1 MAKVIITAR
10 VMPTSPDVDLDSI
23 EQSALS
29 IVKGKIGDAETRVK
43 RQPIAFGL
51 IAIDITFIWE
61 ENLGSPE
68 DILNPLITQIDGVN
82 SFELTDVRRA
92 IG

>member
-1 MAKVIITAR
+1 
-10 VMPTSPDVDLDSI
+10 MPTSPDANLDSI
-23 EQSALS
+23 QAAALKIIQS
-29 IVKGKIGDAETRVK
+29 KIGDAETRIA

-51 IAIDITFIWE
+51 IAVDITFIWE

-68 DILNPLITQIDGVN
+68 DVLQPLIMGIQDVN

>member
-1 MAKVIITAR
+1 
-10 VMPTSPDVDLDSI
+10 MPSSPDADLDNI
-23 EQSALS
+23 QSEALKTIQS
-29 IVKGKIGDAETRVK
+29 KIGDAETRVA

-51 IAIDITFIWE
+51 IAVDITFIWE

-68 DILNPLITQIDGVN
+68 DILQPLIMQIQDVN